1 MVIWITGISGAGK
14 STLAALIRDN
24 FKSQLPEL
32 VSIDGDEVRELFGN
46 NLGFKE
52 DDRYRQIQR
61 IQTFARMLDRQNMV
75 VVVSALYAHPNLL
88 EWNRENF
95 SDYFEIY
102 LEAPLEVVVE
112 RDPKGLYA
120 KVARGEMKDVV
131 GVDLPWHAP
140 LAPDLKIKMEPQG
153 KAEEAFRQIV
163 GAVPLLAD
171 LEERENA
178 TAH

>member
-1 MVIWITGISGAGK
+1 MKKHQKIIKKVPHNGPK
-14 STLAALIRDN
+14 LIRKT
-24 FKSQLPEL
+24 FQKKHWEGLE
-32 VSIDGDEVRELFGN
+32 
-46 NLGFKE
+46 KT
-52 DDRYRQIQR
+52 IQR
-61 IQTFARMLDRQNMV
+61 IQTFARMLDRQRMV

-102 LEAPLEVVVE
+102 LEAPLEVVME

-120 KVARGEMKDVV
+120 KVARGEMQDVV
-131 GVDLPWHAP
+131 GIDLPWHAP
-140 LAPDLKIKMEPQG
+140 VAPDLKIKMEPQG
-153 KAEEAFRQIV
+153 KAEEVYRQIV

-178 TAH
+178 TTH